1 MVFKGDLYYYSVEY
15 DGNKVADK
23 IDTTKTPV
31 YFLTGEYD
39 FATSPDMTQALAAK
53 IKGAKFAEMKDN
65 GHFPMSENP
74 EKFIGY
80 LKPILNEIAG
90 R

>member
-1 MVFKGDLYYYSVEY
+1 MVFKGDLYYYSVDY
-15 DGNKVADK
+15 DGHKVVER
-23 IDTTKTPV
+23 IDTSRIPV

-39 FATSPDMTQALAAK
+39 FATSPADTRALAAR
-53 IKGAKFAEMKDN
+53 IKGAKFQEMTDN

-74 EKFIGY
+74 VKFMEY
-80 LKPILNEIAG
+80 LRPILAEIAA